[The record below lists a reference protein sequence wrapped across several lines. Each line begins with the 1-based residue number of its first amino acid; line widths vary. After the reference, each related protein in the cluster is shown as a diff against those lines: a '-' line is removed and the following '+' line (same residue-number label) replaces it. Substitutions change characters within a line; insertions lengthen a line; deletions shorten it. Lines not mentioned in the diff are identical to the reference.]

1 LFAFLAQNP
10 ERQQRF
16 GQAMR
21 FFATRPGLE
30 PKYVVEGYAWDK
42 LPDASTVV
50 DIGGSHGLVAIEIA
64 RRYPK
69 LNYIVQ
75 DLDTREGEAKLPP
88 DVADRIRFQS
98 YDFLAGEQPLQN
110 ADVYFFRAV
119 FHNFPDPKAIV
130 ILRNLIPA
138 LKPRAKIVIN
148 DVLIPPVAGEHKE
161 RELANLRAADLVMS
175 ALFNASD
182 RDMEAWERL
191 FQEADSRF
199 RFNGGRQP
207 KGSKLGII
215 EAEWLV

>member
-1 LFAFLAQNP
+1 
-10 ERQQRF
+10 
-16 GQAMR
+16 MR

-42 LPDASTVV
+42 LPDESTVV
-50 DIGGSHGLVAIEIA
+50 DIGGSHGLIAIELA
-64 RRYPK
+64 RRFPR

-75 DLDTREGEAKLPP
+75 DLDTREGEAKLPS
-88 DVADRIRFQS
+88 DVADRIRFQP
-98 YDFLAGEQPLQN
+98 YDFLAAEQPLQK

-119 FHNFPDPKAIV
+119 FHNFPDPKAII

-138 LKPRAKIVIN
+138 LKPGAKIVIN
-148 DVLIPPVAGEHKE
+148 DVLIPVVGEHRE
-161 RELANLRAADLVMS
+161 RGLENLRAADLVMS

-191 FQEADSRF
+191 FQAADSRF

-215 EAEWLV
+215 EAEWVA